1 MSFFLA
7 ALGLGLGGLL
17 LMAIPGLRRHGHAG
31 HARGRTH
38 AAARAGARGH
48 AAKTQAPHAPGT
60 GAPAHPGPTHAATN
74 GLLHYLP
81 EPRVVFSVL
90 ALLGAVG
97 NALLRLLRV
106 PVWSAA
112 LGATAIAVL
121 VEWAVVGRLWR
132 LALRF
137 TGEPASPL
145 ASLVMDEAEAV
156 TAFRNGKGIVRAVLD
171 GRAVQL
177 SAELIAGERAVTVRV
192 GDRVTIQEVD
202 PDREHVRVS
211 LR

>member
-7 ALGLGLGGLL
+7 ALGVGLGGLL
-17 LMAIPGLRRHGHAG
+17 LMAIPGLRRHGHTGHSRVHG
-31 HARGRTH
+31 HARGS
-38 AAARAGARGH
+38 ARGH
-48 AAKTQAPHAPGT
+48 AAKTHAPHAPDA
-60 GAPAHPGPTHAATN
+60 GAGPHQGPSHAATN

-90 ALLGAVG
+90 ALLGAFG
-97 NALLRLLRV
+97 NALLRLLHL
-106 PVWSAA
+106 PFWSAA
-112 LGATAIAVL
+112 LGGTAIAVL

-137 TGEPASPL
+137 TGEPASSL
-145 ASLVMDEAEAV
+145 TALVMDEAEAV

-177 SAELIAGERAVTVRV
+177 SAELIADERAAAVRV